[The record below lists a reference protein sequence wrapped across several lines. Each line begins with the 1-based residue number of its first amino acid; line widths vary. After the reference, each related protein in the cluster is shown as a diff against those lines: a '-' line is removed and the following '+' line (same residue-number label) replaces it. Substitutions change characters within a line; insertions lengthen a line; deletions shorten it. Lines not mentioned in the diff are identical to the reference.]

1 MAKRTIK
8 TDVKL
13 DGEKEYK
20 QALSNINSGLR
31 VLNSEMKLTS
41 AQYSENAG
49 GVDALTKKN
58 DVLNRQIL
66 SQKDKV
72 DMLRAALQNSAE
84 KYGESDKKTGDWKI
98 SLNNAE
104 RELIGLEKELKDND
118 KALKKATESTEKH
131 TESTKKT
138 GDESKKLGTVID
150 GLANKLGINLPS
162 GLTKSMDGL
171 GAVSG
176 KALVAVGA
184 FAAVVAA
191 VVKVEKALIKMT
203 KEAAKSADEIMT
215 LSMTSGMTTD
225 AIQEFQYASE
235 LLDVSLETLTGSQ
248 TKMIR
253 SMSSAQEG
261 AASSVEAWEKLGV
274 SIYGADGNLRDT
286 QETFYAA
293 IDALGQVQNE
303 TERDALAMEIFG
315 KSARELNPLIIQ
327 GSGALAEFSKEA
339 RENNNVM
346 SGETLRALG
355 AVDDAYQRLQNS
367 QKSITQQLAGEFA
380 PYMTKVLTDCK
391 EFIEKIGKALK
402 DSGAVSA
409 FGSILDSV
417 SSLLE
422 PLGSLISSVLPG
434 LMLALNPIADVIALI
449 ADTINAIVG
458 MLPSNWGS
466 GMFSTAMGWNV
477 SKGQLSNQQKRYY
490 ADQMDSQVWDPT
502 LKAWVS
508 KSWANQKS
516 GYNASGTDN
525 WRGGVTWVG
534 ENGPEKVYLP
544 QGSQISTAQESRT
557 SGGDIFNITIDAKNV
572 QEFNDIVRISKSQRR
587 MTRMGYAGG

>member
-1 MAKRTIK
+1 
-8 TDVKL
+8 
-13 DGEKEYK
+13 
-20 QALSNINSGLR
+20 
-31 VLNSEMKLTS
+31 
-41 AQYSENAG
+41 
-49 GVDALTKKN
+49 
-58 DVLNRQIL
+58 
-66 SQKDKV
+66 
-72 DMLRAALQNSAE
+72 
-84 KYGESDKKTGDWKI
+84 
-98 SLNNAE
+98 
-104 RELIGLEKELKDND
+104 
-118 KALKKATESTEKH
+118 
-131 TESTKKT
+131 
-138 GDESKKLGTVID
+138 
-150 GLANKLGINLPS
+150 
-162 GLTKSMDGL
+162 
-171 GAVSG
+171 
-176 KALVAVGA
+176 
-184 FAAVVAA
+184 
-191 VVKVEKALIKMT
+191 
-203 KEAAKSADEIMT
+203 
-215 LSMTSGMTTD
+215 
-225 AIQEFQYASE
+225 
-235 LLDVSLETLTGSQ
+235 
-248 TKMIR
+248 MIR

-477 SKGQLSNQQKRYY
+477 SKGQLSNQQKKILCRPNGLPSLGP
-490 ADQMDSQVWDPT
+490 DV
-502 LKAWVS
+502 K
-508 KSWANQKS
+508 
-516 GYNASGTDN
+516 
-525 WRGGVTWVG
+525 GVG
-534 ENGPEKVYLP
+534 K
-544 QGSQISTAQESRT
+544 
-557 SGGDIFNITIDAKNV
+557 
-572 QEFNDIVRISKSQRR
+572 
-587 MTRMGYAGG
+587 